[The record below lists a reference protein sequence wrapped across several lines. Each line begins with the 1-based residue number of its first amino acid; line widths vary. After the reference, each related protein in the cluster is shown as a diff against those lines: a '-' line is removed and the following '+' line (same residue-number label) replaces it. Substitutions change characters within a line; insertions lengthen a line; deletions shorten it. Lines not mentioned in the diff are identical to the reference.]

1 VSDGP
6 LPHYELSR
14 RLEQLWREQRRAL
27 LAEHGVNVRRP
38 LHDLPPDAPERPATA
53 AEWARAI
60 CDVCAIDGG
69 PIDVREMLGLADR
82 LAVDGRCPF
91 PSEPLDEALHEE
103 LRLREAEDDD
113 EDDGGFRR

>member
-1 VSDGP
+1 
-6 LPHYELSR
+6 
-14 RLEQLWREQRRAL
+14 
-27 LAEHGVNVRRP
+27 
-38 LHDLPPDAPERPATA
+38 
-53 AEWARAI
+53 
-60 CDVCAIDGG
+60 
-69 PIDVREMLGLADR
+69 MLGLADR